1 MFSSPAQTSSHFFGV
16 PSADRDSAVKSL
28 DTRWFCTQ
36 YCFPSDAVFASVT
49 VWTSA

>member
-16 PSADRDSAVKSL
+16 PSARAARSFV
-28 DTRWFCTQ
+28 TRWFCTQ
-36 YCFPSDAVFASVT
+36 YCLPSDAVFASVM